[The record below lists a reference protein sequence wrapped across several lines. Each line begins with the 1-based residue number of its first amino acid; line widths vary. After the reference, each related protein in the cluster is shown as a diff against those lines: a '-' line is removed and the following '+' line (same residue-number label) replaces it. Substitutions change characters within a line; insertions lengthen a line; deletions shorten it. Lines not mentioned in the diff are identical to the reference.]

1 MRHYEIVFLVDPDQS
16 EQVSAMIGRYR
27 GIIESGKGKIH
38 RLENWGMRRLA
49 YPINR
54 VYKAHYV
61 LMNIECGQ
69 ETVGELDNAFRFN
82 DAVIRNIV
90 IRRDV
95 AVTEP
100 SPLKDGGGES
110 DAEAVPHKH
119 RDRRETKA
127 KDDGQSVE
135 GGDGKSGSEV
145 SPGGSPGGSP
155 GVSSGASPEASSEA
169 RADDAQSV
177 EGDDGKSGSET
188 SSEASSETKT
198 DDTQSAAGDD
208 GKSGSETS
216 SGAASEASSETKAD
230 DGQSVAGDDGKSGSG
245 VSSGASSETKADDA
259 QSVAGDDG
267 KSGSGTSSETSSE
280 ASPEASSEPK
290 ADDTSKPEAQASK
303 PAPEGD

>member
-61 LMNIECGQ
+61 LMNIECGR

-110 DAEAVPHKH
+110 DAEAAPHKH

-127 KDDGQSVE
+127 KDDSQSVE

-145 SPGGSPGGSP
+145 SS

-169 RADDAQSV
+169 KADDDQSV
-177 EGDDGKSGSET
+177 EGDDGKSGSEVSPGA
-188 SSEASSETKT
+188 SSGASPEASSETKA
-198 DDTQSAAGDD
+198 DNAQSAAGGD
-208 GKSGSETS
+208 GKSGSEASSEVS
-216 SGAASEASSETKAD
+216 SGASPEASSETKAD
-230 DGQSVAGDDGKSGSG
+230 D
-245 VSSGASSETKADDA
+245 VSK
-259 QSVAGDDG
+259 
-267 KSGSGTSSETSSE
+267 
-280 ASPEASSEPK
+280 PK